1 MKKIRVA
8 TTWLDGCS
16 GCHMSFVDMDERLV
30 ALADKVEVVYGPLV
44 DHKEIPSNIDL
55 AVVEGAVSNEDD
67 LEKITKLRENTKVL
81 ASLGDCAV
89 SGNVPSMRNPFA
101 LDEVLDRAYYE
112 NADISAQL
120 PQVSIPKLF
129 PKVRP
134 LHEVVPVDLFIPGC
148 PPSSDAIDYV
158 LNELIEGRTPN
169 ISNVT
174 RFGA

>member
-1 MKKIRVA
+1 MSKIRIA

-44 DHKEIPSNIDL
+44 DQKEIPTKIDL
-55 AVVEGAVSNEDD
+55 TLVEGAVSNEDD
-67 LEKITKLRENTKVL
+67 YEKIKTLRERSKIL

-89 SGNVPSMRNPFA
+89 AGNVPAMRNLFS
-101 LDEVLDRAYYE
+101 LDDVLDRAYYE
-112 NADISAQL
+112 HADISAQI
-120 PQVSIPKLF
+120 PQISIPKLF
-129 PKVRP
+129 AKVRP

-158 LNELIEGRTPN
+158 LTELIEGRIPQ
-169 ISNVT
+169 ISQVT

>member
-1 MKKIRVA
+1 MSKIRVA

-16 GCHMSFVDMDERLV
+16 GCHMSFVDLDERLV
-30 ALADKVEVVYGPLV
+30 GLADKVEVVYGPLV
-44 DHKEIPSNIDL
+44 DFKEIPKDIHL
-55 AVVEGAVSNEDD
+55 TLIEGAVSNEDD
-67 LEKITKLRENTKVL
+67 LEKLLKLRENTKIL

-89 SGNVPSMRNPFA
+89 TGNVPSMRNPFP
-101 LDEVLDRAYYE
+101 LDEVLDRAYRE
-112 NADISAQL
+112 HVQMDPQI

-134 LHEVVPVDLFIPGC
+134 LHEVVKIDVFIPGC

-158 LNELIEGRTPN
+158 LTELIEGRTPAVN
-169 ISNVT
+169 TVT